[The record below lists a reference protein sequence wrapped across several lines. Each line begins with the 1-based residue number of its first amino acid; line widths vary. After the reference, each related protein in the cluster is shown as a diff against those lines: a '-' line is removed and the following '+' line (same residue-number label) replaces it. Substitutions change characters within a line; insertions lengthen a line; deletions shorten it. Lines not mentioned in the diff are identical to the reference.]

1 MRKDGY
7 RLLTDRRS
15 TLTPLTPVAGRRN
28 LETRRKE
35 DPMLR
40 RIALGVL
47 AAVAAAGLAAAVQPA
62 AATPGGETVAPAI
75 SGPGAHPALTPIAAA
90 SGNAP
95 STVQDH
101 GFLVCPPPAN
111 YDPGTAQ

>member
-1 MRKDGY
+1 
-7 RLLTDRRS
+7 
-15 TLTPLTPVAGRRN
+15 LTPTPLLLVAGRRN

-75 SGPGAHPALTPIAAA
+75 SGPGAHPALTPIGTT
-90 SGNAP
+90 SNAP

-111 YDPGTAQ
+111 YDPSTAQ